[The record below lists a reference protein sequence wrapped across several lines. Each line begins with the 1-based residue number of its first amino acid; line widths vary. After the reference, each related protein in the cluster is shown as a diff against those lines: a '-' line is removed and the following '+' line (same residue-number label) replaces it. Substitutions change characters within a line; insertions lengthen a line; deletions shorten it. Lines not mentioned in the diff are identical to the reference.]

1 MASTFKS
8 TVAKDI
14 GTSAVTVYT
23 TPAATQTTIIGLSV
37 CNVSGES
44 VNVDV
49 TFVKGATTVFLAKR
63 IPVPVGSTLVL
74 VGGDQKIVAEAG
86 NQVRVT
92 SSAAASIDAI
102 CSILEIS

>member
-23 TPAATQTTIIGLSV
+23 TPAATQTTVIGLSV
-37 CNVSGES
+37 CNVSGIS

-49 TFVKGATTVFLAKR
+49 TFVKGATTVFLAKG
-63 IPVPVGSTLVL
+63 IPVPVGGTLVL

-86 NQVRVT
+86 NQIRVT
-92 SSAAASIDAI
+92 SSAATSIDAV
-102 CSILEIS
+102 CSILEIT